1 MNEDRL
7 AELIERPEVQ
17 QRILGDYDGGYS
29 LGLTLDPCNRGEI
42 AIRVRI
48 ETQKADQIPP
58 QVVLDGEAIP
68 VIVNTSFKIPEP
80 LKGRG

>member
-17 QRILGDYDGGYS
+17 QRILGDYEGGYS
-29 LGLTLDPCNRGEI
+29 LGLTADPSHRGDF

-48 ETQKADQIPP
+48 EARDADQIPKE
-58 QVVLDGEAIP
+58 VELDGEAVP
-68 VIVNTSFKIPEP
+68 VIVNTGFKVPEP
-80 LKGRG
+80 LKARG